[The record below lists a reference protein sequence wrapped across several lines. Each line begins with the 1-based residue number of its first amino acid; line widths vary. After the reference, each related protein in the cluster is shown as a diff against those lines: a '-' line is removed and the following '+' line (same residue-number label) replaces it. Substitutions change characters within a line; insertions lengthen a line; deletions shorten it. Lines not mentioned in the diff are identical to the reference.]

1 MFTHIYHENPKN
13 RKPMSCQVADAN
25 LCEGFILS
33 GSKVSLLLVGEKGKV
48 AKESDEVGVVDFSS
62 M

>member
-1 MFTHIYHENPKN
+1 MKN
-13 RKPMSCQVADAN
+13 TSPYRKTDFCCQVADAN

-33 GSKVSLLLVGEKGKV
+33 GSKVSLLLLGGGESC
-48 AKESDEVGVVDFSS
+48 KESDEVGVVDFSS